1 MRAALLD
8 EPGGPFRIAEI
19 ARPRPRAGDVVVRVR
34 ACGIVPNLRNIVG
47 SKTWRI
53 LPRLP
58 AVFGLD
64 TAGEVA
70 EIGEGVYGIAQGDR
84 VYVNP
89 ALYCGACHYCRGGMP
104 LYCEIGALQG
114 YFGFRPGSE
123 ALLDRWPHGGFCE
136 YMTAPAANLVKLPD
150 NVSFEIGARFG
161 YLGTAYGALR
171 TGAAKA
177 GDTLAIVGGTGT
189 LGVHAVLFA
198 LALGLARI
206 VPVARN
212 EARLERIRALAPH
225 RIAPVVID
233 GTPIAPRI
241 REATGGIGVDLLIDG
256 LARGT
261 PSNHTADALM
271 GLRRGGMAVNIG
283 ALGEDLPIPPMAF
296 MVNALG
302 YRGSNWFTVAE
313 GERMAALFAAGLVDL
328 SVFETRAYALD
339 RINDAI
345 ADVGSN
351 NGGFVNI
358 VVVP

>member
-8 EPGGPFRIAEI
+8 EPGAPFRLADI
-19 ARPRPRAGDVVVRVR
+19 ARPAPRAGDVVVRVR
-34 ACGIVPNLRNIVG
+34 ACGVVPNLRNIVG

-53 LPRLP
+53 LPRMP

-70 EIGEGVYGIAQGDR
+70 EVGDGVHGIAVGDR

-89 ALYCGACHYCRGGMP
+89 ALYCGSCHYCRRGLP

-114 YFGFRPGSE
+114 YFGFRPGAE
-123 ALLDRWPHGGFCE
+123 ALLNAWPHGGFCE
-136 YMTAPAANLVKLPD
+136 YVTAPAANLVKLPD
-150 NVSFEIGARFG
+150 DVSFEIGARFG
-161 YLGTAYGALR
+161 YLGTAYGALE
-171 TGAAKA
+171 TGAARA

-189 LGVHAVLFA
+189 LGVHAVLFG
-198 LALGLARI
+198 LALGLSRI
-206 VPVARN
+206 VPIARN
-212 EARLERIRALAPH
+212 PERLARIRALAPD
-225 RIAPVVID
+225 RIRPVAID

-241 REATGGIGVDLLIDG
+241 RQATDGIGADLIIDG

-283 ALGEDLPIPPMAF
+283 ALGEELPIPPMAF

-302 YRGSNWFTVAE
+302 YRGSNWFTVAQ
-313 GERMAALFAAGLVDL
+313 GERMASLFAAGLIDL
-328 SVFETRAYALD
+328 SVFETRAYPLE

-345 ADVGSN
+345 ADVASN